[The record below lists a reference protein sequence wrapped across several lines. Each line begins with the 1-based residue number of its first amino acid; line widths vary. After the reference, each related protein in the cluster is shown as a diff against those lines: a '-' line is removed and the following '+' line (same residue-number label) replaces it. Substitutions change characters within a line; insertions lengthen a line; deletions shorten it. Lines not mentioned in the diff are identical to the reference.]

1 MGIKHADPIRKEL
14 EATPGP
20 GAFDPY
26 PERMKQKAP
35 SFSIKPIISG
45 PKTE

>member
-1 MGIKHADPIRKEL
+1 MGIKHADPIQKEL

-26 PERMKQKAP
+26 PVKQKAP
-35 SFSIKPIISG
+35 SYSIKPIICG